1 MVIIDFYTF
10 QSNVHDIAK
19 ELDGR
24 HSGMNGVN
32 VVINAEIVKPLPD
45 STEWELFFGGS
56 VSERFNQLEV
66 GFRPDTII
74 LSNLPSKWFQTDRP
88 ISELFSPFF
97 SHYGDV
103 AFNFSVL
110 FSCREI
116 VTLSKPDSLFLTI
129 GVRFNTYDSF
139 SFCMR
144 DIRNRFLSR
153 NDTYNLF
160 FLVVDFDR
168 NHILSEQAKK
178 EKE

>member
-129 GVRFNTYDSF
+129 GVRFNTYDS
-139 SFCMR
+139 C
-144 DIRNRFLSR
+144 N
-153 NDTYNLF
+153 NEYYNYNTY
-160 FLVVDFDR
+160 
-168 NHILSEQAKK
+168 
-178 EKE
+178 